1 MVNQKLESML
11 SPEQRPTLDELREQL
26 KVTSIRIARLN
37 RELVAAERELLAEY
51 TEARLHRGP
60 PAFLLDPTPREG
72 GGDMSKKG
80 TKVRGAGKRK
90 KSGKKGA

>member
-37 RELVAAERELLAEY
+37 RELAAAERELLAEY
-51 TEARLHRGP
+51 TEARRLSYLIRHH
-60 PAFLLDPTPREG
+60 E
-72 GGDMSKKG
+72 
-80 TKVRGAGKRK
+80 RGAET
-90 KSGKKGA
+90 